1 MSSRSASSS
10 QSRSYHEPGAG
21 RHSGHDGNVDA
32 DADGDASAKFDANQV
47 PVEVLVKHLLHA
59 KQSLSSINLVLR
71 AHELATNARQM
82 HEDSVVL
89 GAQTEFLR
97 RGIQEQTRVLHLVR
111 KMMTR
116 AYDHGRRDFKK
127 LIVELDRANSM
138 LEETIAALRNTTVDP
153 SLRPPGEEPKCLMD
167 FVDEK
172 TVDGMRNALKE
183 SIKELQAR
191 ATPPYCSVASLTLIR
206 QATQESF
213 DRDLLR
219 FETDIRTLKK
229 AMSNAPSSPDSSTS
243 YQPIPDLLASLSEH
257 SHAMAE
263 QLTSLT
269 QHFDMCVKAVRATEG
284 GAALARRQAA
294 DLTEG
299 GEPVSISGVIAE
311 QDAHNVADLEAMD
324 QHERAEVVQVVVDD
338 AHEVDEVVSEIQA
351 GLLQMEADFGALKEQ
366 TDRIHAAYTSTI
378 AAFHVVEDI
387 GAKLQSYVDAETEY
401 VQRWEDEKDIVYSKV
416 DEMGLLRDFYDGYAS
431 AYGSLMLEVERR
443 RVVQDKIANT
453 WRKARETVDKLVESD
468 RKEREHF
475 RQEIGDFLP
484 TDLWV
489 GMVEPTRR
497 WEVVA
502 VEEEVEGSMGTEPRT
517 PTLKKAKPVMPGRI
531 Q

>member
-21 RHSGHDGNVDA
+21 RHSGHDGNVDTDA
-32 DADGDASAKFDANQV
+32 DADADASAKFDANQV

-138 LEETIAALRNTTVDP
+138 LEETMAALRNTTVDP

-191 ATPPYCSVASLTLIR
+191 ASPP
-206 QATQESF
+206 
-213 DRDLLR
+213 LLLGG
-219 FETDIRTLKK
+219 I
-229 AMSNAPSSPDSSTS
+229 SN
-243 YQPIPDLLASLSEH
+243 
-257 SHAMAE
+257 SHP
-263 QLTSLT
+263 TG
-269 QHFDMCVKAVRATEG
+269 H
-284 GAALARRQAA
+284 ARV
-294 DLTEG
+294 L
-299 GEPVSISGVIAE
+299 
-311 QDAHNVADLEAMD
+311 
-324 QHERAEVVQVVVDD
+324 
-338 AHEVDEVVSEIQA
+338 
-351 GLLQMEADFGALKEQ
+351 
-366 TDRIHAAYTSTI
+366 
-378 AAFHVVEDI
+378 
-387 GAKLQSYVDAETEY
+387 
-401 VQRWEDEKDIVYSKV
+401 
-416 DEMGLLRDFYDGYAS
+416 
-431 AYGSLMLEVERR
+431 
-443 RVVQDKIANT
+443 
-453 WRKARETVDKLVESD
+453 
-468 RKEREHF
+468 
-475 RQEIGDFLP
+475 
-484 TDLWV
+484 
-489 GMVEPTRR
+489 
-497 WEVVA
+497 
-502 VEEEVEGSMGTEPRT
+502 
-517 PTLKKAKPVMPGRI
+517 
-531 Q
+531 